1 LISNFVVDELS
12 NWWIKRSRKRF
23 WGAEMSDD
31 KRAAYHV
38 LYQSLLIAAKL
49 SAPVAPFMAEDI
61 YRRLTESFDGFPESV
76 HHCDFPVADE
86 SKINKELDYA
96 MSVAEN
102 VVKLGRAARKDANVK
117 VRQPLPKLIVI
128 NESGKAPSG
137 LNPLVN
143 VILDELNVKEI
154 EFTGDEA
161 RYIGLK
167 GEPQFKVIGP
177 KFGKLVQQVAEAIK
191 GLQSNQL
198 AELQK
203 TDSLKIIIGDSEKT
217 LTTEDVHIKVTSGE
231 GYAAAADGQLKVAL
245 SLKLTETLLA
255 EGFARELVNKIQNM
269 RKSGG
274 LEVTDRIKLGISLSE
289 EAKRAIEMFGNY
301 IQNETLAVSLDQE
314 LNRPIKQEW
323 DINGTATV
331 IALEKN

>member
-1 LISNFVVDELS
+1 
-12 NWWIKRSRKRF
+12 
-23 WGAEMSDD
+23 
-31 KRAAYHV
+31 
-38 LYQSLLIAAKL
+38 
-49 SAPVAPFMAEDI
+49 
-61 YRRLTESFDGFPESV
+61 
-76 HHCDFPVADE
+76 
-86 SKINKELDYA
+86 
-96 MSVAEN
+96 
-102 VVKLGRAARKDANVK
+102 
-117 VRQPLPKLIVI
+117 
-128 NESGKAPSG
+128 